1 MGILSALF
9 MEFAESSNVSKL
21 EGLKLNEEKMIC
33 HIMHS
38 KNHSKLA
45 KEYFIHGYFRV
56 KTLVTSKSVAYRES
70 EVKLKACKTIIN
82 RW

>member
-56 KTLVTSKSVAYRES
+56 KTLVTSKSVASNLETFDDS
-70 EVKLKACKTIIN
+70 ANSIN
-82 RW
+82 NADN